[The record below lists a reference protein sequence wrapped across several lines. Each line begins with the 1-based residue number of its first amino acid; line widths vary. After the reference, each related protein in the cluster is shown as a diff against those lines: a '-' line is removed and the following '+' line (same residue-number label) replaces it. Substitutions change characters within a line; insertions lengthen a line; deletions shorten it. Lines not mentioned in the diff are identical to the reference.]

1 MYLVSLAQHS
11 AWLGAAERPEKPS
24 YSKRTARPQP
34 RYMPACGAENGAST
48 QTPPQPGRG
57 GPSPLGPGPPSS
69 DSQLVGRQG
78 AWAAPS
84 NALPS
89 GPRQRGLRLNG
100 VADKI
105 SEREL
110 VPLVP
115 EERRP
120 CRVRG
125 KKGLAVSGQQ
135 PQDHLRDDPAA
146 DRTEAP
152 LAAAGRGLG
161 QDVVPQRRR
170 CAVEPKVIVV
180 QPRLAQG
187 FGHVLTRW
195 QSHGSAPH
203 EVEPG
208 EGAAGLTWWGDAG
221 GQVGQRRGQLGIE
234 PPGGL
239 RSPARQAQEPIPV
252 DHQPV

>member
-1 MYLVSLAQHS
+1 M
-11 AWLGAAERPEKPS
+11 
-24 YSKRTARPQP
+24 
-34 RYMPACGAENGAST
+34 
-48 QTPPQPGRG
+48 G
-57 GPSPLGPGPPSS
+57 GPSPLGLGPPSS

-120 CRVRG
+120 CQVRG

-180 QPRLAQG
+180 QPRLTQG

-203 EVEPG
+203 EVSQARERPASPG
-208 EGAAGLTWWGDAG
+208 GATPAGRLVSGAASLVSSRLAG
-221 GQVGQRRGQLGIE
+221 CGRLRVRLKNRSQSITSRSSSGRDPPRWPASRGSGYSTNTRTLVAHAF
-234 PPGGL
+234 
-239 RSPARQAQEPIPV
+239 SS
-252 DHQPV
+252 